1 MAQPCP
7 ALFSCRADWPT
18 GSSSIK
24 SALELCGDTLIN
36 ATGAGSGRDALD
48 SSSGGGGWGGDAL
61 SIHWKCRCRCYEPH

>member
-48 SSSGGGGWGGDAL
+48 GSGGGGGWGGDAL
-61 SIHWKCRCRCYEPH
+61 NSLEVSLSLL